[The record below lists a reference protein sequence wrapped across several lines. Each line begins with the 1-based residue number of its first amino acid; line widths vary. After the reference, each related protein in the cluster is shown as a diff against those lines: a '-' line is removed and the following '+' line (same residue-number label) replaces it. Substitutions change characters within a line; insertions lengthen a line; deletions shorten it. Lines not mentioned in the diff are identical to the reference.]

1 MRSFSASCPV
11 QAQALPSL
19 QTRYPRLHIVSGRIR
34 PDESQAL
41 GTCPNLRSEC
51 SSSNP
56 PFSLASRSR
65 RLGHLHR
72 DACSDSQGARAT
84 APRRCGPNHAPPT
97 LAEMSTRPTRAKVEL
112 GLGQYLHPAVHQRVS
127 DQKITQYSSDPTT
140 DDQTAERKSYLRVMA
155 PSSFAMSSDN
165 ISNMSNASSQI
176 SSSSSQGVVKKRSQT
191 LSTQPQQQPQQPQQ
205 PQLQPKRSL
214 MSSVHQHT
222 PKCTSSRTSSE
233 PASASA
239 QHQHQQPLRHD
250 TRYTFQEDLLP
261 RISSPLLEE
270 EQQVSIRSRGP
281 TSS

>member
-1 MRSFSASCPV
+1 MR
-11 QAQALPSL
+11 AQ
-19 QTRYPRLHIVSGRIR
+19 IR
-34 PDESQAL
+34 KEREQQ
-41 GTCPNLRSEC
+41 R
-51 SSSNP
+51 
-56 PFSLASRSR
+56 
-65 RLGHLHR
+65 HV
-72 DACSDSQGARAT
+72 GA
-84 APRRCGPNHAPPT
+84 GPNHAT
-97 LAEMSTRPTRAKVEL
+97 THAGRDVDQHARKSSSASANTSIQLSTS
-112 GLGQYLHPAVHQRVS
+112 VS

-205 PQLQPKRSL
+205 PQLLAQTQPHVQS
-214 MSSVHQHT
+214 HQPH
-222 PKCTSSRTSSE
+222 SQMHQLQNQLQNQLQL
-233 PASASA
+233 